1 MSTTSTAASTTTPA
15 DGVDDV
21 SAAAAAL
28 RALSGTDGGEVL
40 ARQLSRLIVVI
51 ADEAARTK
59 RFRGDLL
66 AALAVEPE
74 AEAGPTGPLTPRRLE
89 RLTKAELKKLIDRD
103 GMDPDRRIKS
113 RSTKG
118 EMVDLVLAFQA
129 AQARAEPTED
139 APATGESLG
148 GTTPDERTD
157 ADHETAAATVPA
169 TPPLPPANPPKRRRQ
184 PSPLDPYAVAASDG
198 VDGLRDRLQRL
209 DIEQLKD
216 VVAEYGMNYDG
227 RAMTWKDHHRFV
239 ERIVEKTDFG
249 AAQGSAFRS
258 GRTSP

>member
-1 MSTTSTAASTTTPA
+1 MSTTVIPA
-15 DGVDDV
+15 TDDV

-28 RALSGTDGGEVL
+28 QALRNTAGGEVL

-113 RSTKG
+113 RSTKA

-129 AQARAEPTED
+129 AQAQAEP
-139 APATGESLG
+139 APAEIV
-148 GTTPDERTD
+148 
-157 ADHETAAATVPA
+157 ADDTASSEAVPT

>member
-51 ADEAARTK
+51 ADEAARAK

-113 RSTKG
+113 RSTKT

-129 AQARAEPTED
+129 AQAQ
-139 APATGESLG
+139 S
-148 GTTPDERTD
+148 
-157 ADHETAAATVPA
+157 VPA
-169 TPPLPPANPPKRRRQ
+169 PSEIVADDTASSEAVPTAPPLPPASPPKRRRQ